1 MDKTTIN
8 KVIEQAILKPT
19 KQAVAE
25 ATAKLLS
32 EDIKVGQ
39 EVVSV
44 DPETIVGGYVGKGRV
59 KKLSN
64 DPSGCAEVEFPNGTV
79 VQAQVSLLVPV

>member
-1 MDKTTIN
+1 MDNTTIN
-8 KVIEQAILKPT
+8 KVIEQAIQKPT

-25 ATAKLLS
+25 ATSRLLS

-59 KKLSN
+59 KKV
-64 DPSGCAEVEFPNGTV
+64 DQSGGFAEVEFPGGTT
-79 VQAQVSLLVPV
+79 VQAQTSLLVPV

>member
-1 MDKTTIN
+1 MNDKTIN
-8 KVIEQAILKPT
+8 RVLEEALQKNMPQA
-19 KQAVAE
+19 AAE
-25 ATAKLLS
+25 AANRLLS

-59 KKLSN
+59 KKISN
-64 DPSGCAEVEFPNGTV
+64 EPSGCAEVEFPSGAV
-79 VQAQVSLLVPV
+79 VQAQMSLLVPV